1 MKKKIII
8 SLILFI
14 LVCGFGFWG
23 REIFSNNQKKNKTEA
38 KSEENFNR
46 LSDEELKERIGQ
58 MVMIGFRG
66 TEVSENSD
74 IIKIINDAKIGGVV
88 LSDFDVPSKSFP
100 RNILNYEQ
108 TKKLISDLKKYSSVP
123 LFIAVDAEGGKVNR
137 LKPEYGFLD
146 IASPK
151 ELGELNNYE
160 ITKKEYLKLS
170 KEFRELGFNMNF
182 APVVDLNINT
192 KNPIIGALNR
202 SFSSNPDIVFIQAKV
217 FIESLKENNIIS
229 VAKHFPGHGSSKND
243 SHLGIVD
250 VTETYKEEEIIP
262 YQKLNENNLL
272 EAVMTAHI
280 FNKKI
285 DKNYPSTLSSIF
297 LEDILRKK
305 IGFSGVIISDDM
317 QMGAISKNY
326 GFKES
331 IIKAINAGNDILLF
345 SNNSSNNYDKDLG
358 YKVTD
363 IIYDAVKNDQISEKR
378 IFESSE
384 RIYNLKRKFKII

>member
-8 SLILFI
+8 FLILFI

-74 IIKIINDAKIGGVV
+74 IIKIINNAKIGGVV
-88 LSDFDVPSKSFP
+88 LFDFDVPSKSFP

-160 ITKKEYLKLS
+160 ITKKEYLKLA
-170 KEFRELGFNMNF
+170 KELRELGFNMNF
-182 APVVDLNINT
+182 APVVDLNINA

-229 VAKHFPGHGSSKND
+229 VVKHFPGHGSSKND

-326 GFKES
+326 GFEES

-363 IIYDAVKNDQISEKR
+363 IIYDAVKNGQISEQR

-384 RIYNLKRKFKII
+384 RIYNLKRKFNII

>member
-137 LKPEYGFLD
+137 LKSEYGFLD

>member
-8 SLILFI
+8 FLILFI

-88 LSDFDVPSKSFP
+88 LFDFDVPSKSFP

-137 LKPEYGFLD
+137 LKPEYGFLN

-170 KEFRELGFNMNF
+170 KELRELGFNMNF
-182 APVVDLNINT
+182 APVVDLNINA

-202 SFSSNPDIVFIQAKV
+202 SFSSNPDTVFIQAKV

-229 VAKHFPGHGSSKND
+229 VVKHFPGHGSSKND

-326 GFKES
+326 GFEES

-363 IIYDAVKNDQISEKR
+363 IIYDAVKNGQISEQR

-384 RIYNLKRKFKII
+384 RIYNLKRKFNII

>member
-8 SLILFI
+8 FLILFI

-74 IIKIINDAKIGGVV
+74 IIKIINNAKIGGVV
-88 LSDFDVPSKSFP
+88 LFDFDVPSKSFP

-160 ITKKEYLKLS
+160 ITKKEYLKLA
-170 KEFRELGFNMNF
+170 KELRELGFNMNF
-182 APVVDLNINT
+182 APVVDLNINA

-229 VAKHFPGHGSSKND
+229 VVKHFPGHGSSKND

-326 GFKES
+326 GFEES

-363 IIYDAVKNDQISEKR
+363 IIYDAVKNGQISEKR

>member
-88 LSDFDVPSKSFP
+88 LFDFDVPSRSFP

-137 LKPEYGFLD
+137 LKSEYGFLD

-170 KEFRELGFNMNF
+170 KELRELGFNMNF
-182 APVVDLNINT
+182 APVVDLNINA

-202 SFSSNPDIVFIQAKV
+202 SFSSNPDTVFIQAKV

-229 VAKHFPGHGSSKND
+229 VVKHFPGHGSSKND

-363 IIYDAVKNDQISEKR
+363 IIYDAVKNGQISEKR